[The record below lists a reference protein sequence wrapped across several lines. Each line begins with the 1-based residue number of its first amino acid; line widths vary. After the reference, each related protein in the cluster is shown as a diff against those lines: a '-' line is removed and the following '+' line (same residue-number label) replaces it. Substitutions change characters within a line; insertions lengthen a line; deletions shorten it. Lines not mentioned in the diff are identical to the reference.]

1 MGQRADPA
9 GQHELYARAIAE
21 FGPALDRVA
30 AGYEADPDKRRDLR
44 QDIHLQLWRSFA
56 VFDRRCSLKTWSFRV
71 AHNTAVSY
79 AVREQRRNAPFVNLE
94 EVEAMLSQGGEES
107 DLDQRR
113 ALERLSLLILKLEPL
128 DRQIVLSWLEGI
140 DAATTAEITG
150 LSPANVAMKVHR
162 IKTVLARQFHS
173 EKQHV

>member
-1 MGQRADPA
+1 M
-9 GQHELYARAIAE
+9 
-21 FGPALDRVA
+21 
-30 AGYEADPDKRRDLR
+30 
-44 QDIHLQLWRSFA
+44 
-56 VFDRRCSLKTWSFRV
+56 
-71 AHNTAVSY
+71 AHNTAVTY
-79 AVREQRRNAPFVNLE
+79 AVREQRRNAPFVNLD
-94 EVEAMLSQGGEES
+94 EVEAMLSQGGEGS

-150 LSPANVAMKVHR
+150 LSAANVAMKVHR

>member
-9 GQHELYARAIAE
+9 SQHELYTRAIAE
-21 FGPALDRVA
+21 LGPALDRVA

-71 AHNTAVSY
+71 AHNTAVTY
-79 AVREQRRNAPFVNLE
+79 AVREQRRNAPFVSLD
-94 EVEAMLSQGGEES
+94 EVEAMLSRGGEDS

-150 LSPANVAMKVHR
+150 LSPGNVAMKVHR